1 MNKVAHLETV
11 ALETKIATSQQL
23 NADEILVNGEDV
35 AKMFDRKHVYPEM
48 MSRVKLQPEDNY
60 MLIDDNGLLVSA
72 NFRGMTDITH
82 LFRERHMLK
91 EITQKNID
99 DWGLNDVVTANAA
112 FALGNS
118 IMKRFEGR
126 LDNLVNFE
134 NGLSSNTGLEE
145 CFCIFPKIE
154 NANIS
159 FGNSENLVSA
169 YCDFRNLKSSK
180 QTFQNT
186 IKLKNIDG
194 NFDSLESAT
203 YFFTKSGIESF
214 SINLPSLKIA
224 TEMFNNCQNLTSFAS
239 KLKWDNE
246 EYSPLTD
253 GKNMFADCK
262 LDAASVENI
271 LTQLQPFTDGS
282 THIMTMTIQE
292 EAVSKFNEITG
303 NTVALSTSINNVI
316 FRGWTIEVNIK

>member
-11 ALETKIATSQQL
+11 TLDTKLATSKQL

-35 AKMFDRKHVYPEM
+35 AEMFNREHTYREM
-48 MSRVKLQPEDNY
+48 ETRVKLQPEDNY

-72 NFRGMTDITH
+72 NFRGMTDLTQ

-99 DWGLNDVVTANAA
+99 DWGLNDVVTANL
-112 FALGNS
+112 FLALGNS
-118 IMKRFEGR
+118 VFKRFEGK

-134 NGLSSNTGLEE
+134 SGFGGNMGLEE
-145 CFCIFPKIE
+145 CYCIFPKLTM
-154 NANIS
+154 S
-159 FGNSENLVSA
+159 NSIFNNCQKLTSV
-169 YCDFRNLKSSK
+169 YCDFRNLKSSR
-180 QTFQNT
+180 QMFYLTP
-186 IKLKNIDG
+186 KLKNVNG
-194 NFDSLESAT
+194 NLDSLESAT
-203 YFFTKSGIESF
+203 YFFSTSGIESF
-214 SINLPSLKIA
+214 SMNLPSLKIA
-224 TEMFNNCQNLTSFAS
+224 TEMFSNCQNFTSFAS
-239 KLKWDNE
+239 KLKWDSE
-246 EYSPLTD
+246 EYSSLTD
-253 GKNMFADCK
+253 GKNMFANCK

-303 NTVALSTSINNVI
+303 NTVALSTSINNVS